1 MEDLLQQTLPSQLNN
16 MQKSILLLSML
27 VTLFITTQKQTV
39 AHVLEKEQTV
49 GAVLHVSPNDDPVV
63 GEVTDF
69 FFEFKD
75 TEGKFNPT
83 LCICTVVIYEND
95 KEILKQDLFQSST
108 TPTLEEAIFSYVFPK
123 KGLYTIKVLGEST
136 DSSFEAFTL
145 EYDIR
150 VDREKSSI
158 AETTDDTSVSWIKQ
172 HIVHIVGGILLG
184 IFVIIVIIK
193 EKIFEKKQNE
203 KIEK

>member
-27 VTLFITTQKQTV
+27 VALFITTQKQTV

-95 KEILKQDLFQSST
+95 KEVLKQDLFQSST

-193 EKIFEKKQNE
+193 EKIFDKKQNE